1 MEAASRLLN
10 TLLPLL
16 YALTVAAYA
25 ADFFREDAF
34 ARRAAH
40 RLMELTLLFHVA
52 HLALRTALYDHV
64 PLASLA
70 EVATTVAFAVAFVY
84 IVVER
89 RSGSTRTG
97 LFVVSF
103 SLVAQT
109 LSSAFLETGH
119 VSFPPILKSPLF
131 AIHTVAA
138 VIGYAAFALS
148 AVYGVLYLLL
158 HHELKR
164 SRFGLVYRRLP
175 PLEVLARMSL
185 GAVLVGVAAL
195 TVTIVCG
202 SLWASS
208 EFPGFTHDP
217 KFLMTLGV
225 WLVYGLA
232 IALHWGRGWSGR
244 RTITMSLVAFG
255 LLVFSMVAAKVLF
268 ESFHVFA

>member
-1 MEAASRLLN
+1 MEAASRLIN

-40 RLMELTLLFHVA
+40 RLMELTLLLHVA

-70 EVATTVAFAVAFVY
+70 ELATTVAFAVAFVY
-84 IVVER
+84 VVVER

-103 SLVAQT
+103 ALVAQT
-109 LSSAFLETGH
+109 LSSAFLETTN

-131 AIHTVAA
+131 AAHTIAA
-138 VIGYAAFALS
+138 VIGYAAFAVS
-148 AVYGVLYLLL
+148 AIYGVLYLLL

-164 SRFGLVYRRLP
+164 SRFGLVYERLP

-185 GAVLVGVAAL
+185 RAVLVGVAAL
-195 TVTIVCG
+195 TVTIACG

-208 EFPGFTHDP
+208 RFPGFTHDP
-217 KFLMTLGV
+217 KFLLTVAV